1 MVISKYNDVKCKP
14 GRRGASFVKGSS
26 GLLLIGALGLSGIA
40 DAQSF
45 NFRPYLETGV
55 AAASISESL
64 QVDSER
70 DISANSFDETT
81 EMLYL
86 TLGSEIWSVPNEYS
100 VFAECEIDFFDHYLL
115 TGASLGNVLPKN
127 EILPVFFNL
136 GVKAK
141 QNAHFQPYA
150 YAGVGVAHLKN
161 KFNISGVDEGTGYT
175 SKVELNENANRFAW
189 QIGFGCAYNLTKN
202 FALDVGYTFAYLG
215 QNKGV
220 LHSRTYDGGVEIGEN
235 QTPLQI
241 KHKANEFHVGL
252 TYTF

>member
-1 MVISKYNDVKCKP
+1 MIML
-14 GRRGASFVKGSS
+14 GASLIKRSS

-45 NFRPYLETGV
+45 NFRPYFETGV

-64 QVDSER
+64 QSNGFGHAR
-70 DISANSFDETT
+70 AATSFDETT

-115 TGASLGNVLPKN
+115 EGANLGEILPKN

-161 KFNISGVDEGTGYT
+161 KFNISGVDEETGYT
-175 SKVELNENANRFAW
+175 TKVELNENANRFAW

-220 LHSRTYDGGVEIGEN
+220 FHNYVYNEEGVPQGDN
-235 QTPLQI
+235 QVPFQI